1 MSKNSSNTSSSEQE
15 ASEVSEASEVT
26 TKRRKLD
33 HEDLYLADLPNSES
47 YEKSYMHR
55 DTVSHVVTT
64 KTDFIITASI
74 DGHIKFWK
82 KIEEGIE
89 FVKHFRSHL
98 GAITSVSVDCQG
110 NLLATASMDKSIKVY
125 DVPNFDMINMIKV
138 DYVPRCTEWTY
149 SGSDVISSLMVTDA
163 DSNLIF
169 VYDAK
174 GDHKL
179 LYTFDKLHTA
189 PVIILRYNPVY
200 EVVISVDVKG
210 ILEYRTGPKGE
221 FTFPSKIVSFNSKL
235 DTSLFEFAKQKT
247 IVSSLEF
254 SEDGKKF
261 ATLSLDRMVR
271 VFAFLS
277 GRLLRV
283 FDESLA
289 RFSERHQEHP
299 RLPNMEFGRRM
310 ANEKDLEKSDKLSQA
325 NVIFDRSG
333 HFILYST
340 MLGIK
345 LVNIDTNK
353 CVKILGSSDN
363 IRPLHISLYQGKIRR
378 TKGAITFEQEASENP
393 TLQSIANDSTLFT
406 TAYKKQRFYLYSRRS
421 PLYVQN
427 SERDIFNEKPSKED
441 IISVSDA
448 QSSQVI
454 YDNATIHTTM
464 GDIYIKLF
472 GNLCPKTVENF
483 CTHSKNGYYN
493 GHIFHRIIKGF
504 MIQTG
509 DPTGTGT
516 GGKSIWGSDFQDEFV
531 ATLKHDKP
539 YTVSMANAGPN
550 TNGSQFF
557 ITVLPTPW
565 LDNKHTVFGRV
576 LKGMEIVQNICNV
589 KTSPKT
595 DKPYDDIKIVSIK
608 LH

>member
-283 FDESLA
+283 FDESLV

-363 IRPLHISLYQGKIRR
+363 IRPLHISL
-378 TKGAITFEQEASENP
+378 
-393 TLQSIANDSTLFT
+393 
-406 TAYKKQRFYLYSRRS
+406 RRS

>member
-1 MSKNSSNTSSSEQE
+1 MSDDSSSDSKPEEQE
-15 ASEVSEASEVT
+15 VPEAPV
-26 TKRRKLD
+26 KRRKLD
-33 HEDLYLADLPNSES
+33 HEDLFLADLPNSDS

-55 DTVSHVVTT
+55 DIITHVVTT
-64 KTDFIITASI
+64 KTDFIVTASV

-82 KIEEGIE
+82 KMEEGIE

-98 GAITSVSVDCQG
+98 NAITSVSVDCQG
-110 NLLATASMDKSIKVY
+110 NLLCTASVDKSIKVY
-125 DVPNFDMINMIKV
+125 DVINFDMINMIKV
-138 DYVPRCTEWTY
+138 NYVPKCTEWTY
-149 SGSDVISSLMVTDA
+149 SGSDVIASLMVSDS
-163 DSNLIF
+163 DSNAIY
-169 VYDAK
+169 VYDGK
-174 GDHKL
+174 GDNKL
-179 LYTFDKLHTA
+179 LHTFDKLHTA
-189 PVIILRYNPVY
+189 PVIILRYNPVF
-200 EVVISVDVKG
+200 EVVVSVDTKG
-210 ILEYRTGPKGE
+210 ILEYRTGPKSE
-221 FTFPSKIVSFNSKL
+221 YSFPSKIVSFDSKL

-247 IVSSLEF
+247 IVTSLEF
-254 SEDGKKF
+254 SEDGRKF
-261 ATLSLDRMVR
+261 ATLSSDRMVR

-283 FDESLA
+283 YDESLA

-299 RLPNMEFGRRM
+299 TLPNMEFGRRM

-325 NVIFDRSG
+325 NVVFDRSG

-340 MLGIK
+340 MLGVK

-363 IRPLHISLYQGKIRR
+363 IRPLHISLYQGKVRR
-378 TKGAITFEQEASENP
+378 TKGAITMEQEASENP
-393 TLQSIANDSTLFT
+393 TLQSIANDPTLFS
-406 TAYKKQRFYLYSRRS
+406 TAYKKQRFYMYSRRS

-427 SERDIFNEKPSKED
+427 SDRDIFNEKPSKED

-448 QSSQVI
+448 QGSQII

-464 GDIYIKLF
+464 GDIYMKLF
-472 GNLCPKTVENF
+472 GNQCPKTVENF

-493 GHIFHRIIKGF
+493 GHIFHRVIKGF

-576 LKGMEIVQNICNV
+576 LKGMEVVQNICNV
-589 KTSPKT
+589 KTNPKT
-595 DKPYDDIKIVSIK
+595 DKPYDDVKIVSVK

>member
-1 MSKNSSNTSSSEQE
+1 MSDDSSSDSKPEEQE
-15 ASEVSEASEVT
+15 APEAPV
-26 TKRRKLD
+26 KRRKLD
-33 HEDLYLADLPNSES
+33 HEDLFLADLPNSDS

-55 DTVSHVVTT
+55 DIITHVVTT
-64 KTDFIITASI
+64 KTDFIVTASV

-82 KIEEGIE
+82 KMEEGIE

-98 GAITSVSVDCQG
+98 NAITSVSVDCQG
-110 NLLATASMDKSIKVY
+110 NLLCTASVDKSIKVY
-125 DVPNFDMINMIKV
+125 DVINFDMINMIKV
-138 DYVPRCTEWTY
+138 NYVPKCTEWTY
-149 SGSDVISSLMVTDA
+149 SGSDVIASLMVSDS
-163 DSNLIF
+163 DSNAIY
-169 VYDAK
+169 VYDGK
-174 GDHKL
+174 GDNKL
-179 LYTFDKLHTA
+179 LHTFDKLHTA
-189 PVIILRYNPVY
+189 PVIILRYNPVF
-200 EVVISVDVKG
+200 EVVVSVDTKG
-210 ILEYRTGPKGE
+210 ILEYRTGPKSE
-221 FTFPSKIVSFNSKL
+221 YSFPSKIVSFDSKL

-247 IVSSLEF
+247 IVTSLEF
-254 SEDGKKF
+254 SEDGRKF
-261 ATLSLDRMVR
+261 ATLSSDRMVR

-283 FDESLA
+283 YDESLA

-299 RLPNMEFGRRM
+299 TLPNMEFGRRM

-325 NVIFDRSG
+325 NVVFDRSG

-340 MLGIK
+340 MLGVK

-363 IRPLHISLYQGKIRR
+363 IRPLHISLYQGKVRR
-378 TKGAITFEQEASENP
+378 TKGAITMEQEASENP
-393 TLQSIANDSTLFT
+393 TLQSIANDPTLFS
-406 TAYKKQRFYLYSRRS
+406 TAYKKQRFYMYSRRS

-427 SERDIFNEKPSKED
+427 SDRDIFNEKPSKED

-448 QSSQVI
+448 QGSQII

-464 GDIYIKLF
+464 GDIYMKLF
-472 GNLCPKTVENF
+472 GNQCPKTVENF

-493 GHIFHRIIKGF
+493 GHIFHRVIKGF

-576 LKGMEIVQNICNV
+576 LKGMEVVQNICNV
-589 KTSPKT
+589 KTNPKT
-595 DKPYDDIKIVSIK
+595 DKPYDDVKIVSVK